1 MEFIRDM
8 ESKNK
13 QINDLITQI
22 ANKTLGI
29 TPEQIEKARQM
40 YKDDPR
46 SIEEIKAELLAHSK
60 RITDHTLRQKEL
72 ESAFKNE
79 KEKEHKAEVA
89 QDDNEGYYKTE
100 YLDLSDLQEYVVQTE
115 EGPTEPVMTS
125 VADEPTKDSSNE
137 LDSMF
142 QQPTPEQAQ
151 PQSAKQAT
159 EEKGKSLV
167 KTTQPNNIGN
177 QGGFSSALNLSFMLS
192 TVSILGLFIA
202 SMVVLISRLFA

>member
-46 SIEEIKAELLAHSK
+46 SLEEIKAELLVHSK

-72 ESAFKNE
+72 EAAFKND
-79 KEKEHKAEVA
+79 KEKEHKPEPI

-100 YLDLSDLQEYVVQTE
+100 YLDLSDLQEFVAETE
-115 EGPTEPVMTS
+115 EGPLEPVMTS
-125 VADEPTKDSSNE
+125 IPDEPTRTSSDE
-137 LDSMF
+137 LSSMF
-142 QQPTPEQAQ
+142 QQQTPQVQTQ
-151 PQSAKQAT
+151 PEKQVT
-159 EEKGKSLV
+159 EEKGKSLI
-167 KTTQPNNIGN
+167 KTAQPNNIGN

-202 SMVVLISRLFA
+202 SMVILLSRLFA

>member
-137 LDSMF
+137 LNSMF
-142 QQPTPEQAQ
+142 QQPTPEQTQ

-167 KTTQPNNIGN
+167 KTAQPNNIGN

>member
-13 QINDLITQI
+13 QINDIITQI

-100 YLDLSDLQEYVVQTE
+100 YLD
-115 EGPTEPVMTS
+115 
-125 VADEPTKDSSNE
+125 
-137 LDSMF
+137 
-142 QQPTPEQAQ
+142 
-151 PQSAKQAT
+151 
-159 EEKGKSLV
+159 
-167 KTTQPNNIGN
+167 IGD
-177 QGGFSSALNLSFMLS
+177 
-192 TVSILGLFIA
+192 GLA
-202 SMVVLISRLFA
+202 ISKPI